1 MSNSTYKEANNW
13 LAEFFRCVRFREHH
27 LASNLFL
34 EEGCWRDL
42 LAFSWNIIT
51 VEGKK
56 DVVDMLKA
64 TSNRVS
70 VAEWEIERS
79 SLIGQDGDS
88 YWFTFST
95 SIANCKGKLTLKG
108 GKCSV
113 LFTSVDELIGHEEA
127 TLTRRKKGYINKAIK
142 GRKTWLDERIEEEKE
157 LGYSEQP
164 YVVVVGGGQ
173 GGIGLAARL
182 KVLGVPTIVVDKNER
197 PGDSWRNRYHSL
209 YLRNT
214 VWQDQMPYLDFP
226 DDWPVFMSK
235 DRMGDWLEMY
245 VRIMEIN
252 YWSSTICMGA
262 KYSEELEHWTVDLK
276 RFGKVVQLRPK
287 HLVIA
292 TGMSGNP
299 KVPEIEGIRS
309 FNGVVCHSS
318 GFDSG
323 KKFGAK
329 KCVVV
334 GSNNSA
340 HDICMDLWEHGADVT
355 MVQRSETLVV
365 RSETFFSHSKYTQAA
380 ADSEVTT
387 ADLDLMGASIPY
399 QIMREQM
406 RSAWS
411 EIANSDRDYYDSLVD
426 AGFLLTFGEDN
437 TGLEMMY
444 MYRGSG
450 YYIDVGAT
458 ELLVAGLVKLRS
470 GVTIQYIEGR
480 VMMLSDGTKIEADL
494 IVFATGYQP
503 MSTWVS
509 KLISP
514 EMADKI
520 GECWGLGSDT
530 KYDPGPWEGELRNMW
545 KPTACAGLWFHGGGL
560 TQSRL
565 YSRFLAM
572 QLKAR
577 MENIPTPVYSLEKI
591 NDLQL

>member
-1 MSNSTYKEANNW
+1 MSDSIYKEANNW
-13 LAEFFRCVRFREHH
+13 LMEFFRCVRVGEHE
-27 LASNLFL
+27 LATNLFL
-34 EEGCWRDL
+34 EEGCWRDI
-42 LAFSWNIIT
+42 LAFTWNIIT
-51 VEGKK
+51 VGGKK
-56 DVVDMLKA
+56 DIADMLKA
-64 TSNRVS
+64 TSGMINVT
-70 VAEWEIERS
+70 EWEIERS
-79 SLIGQDGDS
+79 SLIEQEGNS
-88 YWFTFST
+88 CWFTFAT
-95 SIANCKGKLTLKG
+95 SIANCKGKLTLKN

-142 GRKTWLDERIEEEKE
+142 GRKTWLDDRIEKEKE
-157 LGYSEQP
+157 LGYIEQP

-182 KVLGVPTIVVDKNER
+182 RVLDVPTIVVDKNIR

-226 DDWPVFMSK
+226 DNWPVFMSK

-245 VRIMEIN
+245 VKVMDIN
-252 YWSSTICMGA
+252 YWSSTTCVGA
-262 KYSEELEHWTVDLK
+262 KYSEDLQEWSVDVK
-276 RFGKVVQLRPK
+276 RFDEVVQLRPK

-299 KVPEIEGIRS
+299 KVPEIEGIKL
-309 FNGVVCHSS
+309 FNGVICHSS
-318 GFDSG
+318 GFDNG
-323 KKFGAK
+323 KKFCGS

-334 GSNNSA
+334 GSNSSA
-340 HDICMDLWEHGADVT
+340 HDICMNLWEQGADVT

-365 RSETFFSHSKYTQAA
+365 RSETFFSRSKYTQAV
-380 ADSEVTT
+380 ADSGVTT
-387 ADLDLMGASIPY
+387 ADLDLAGASIPY
-399 QIMREQM
+399 QLMREQM
-406 RSAWS
+406 RSVWS
-411 EIANSDRDYYDSLVD
+411 QIANDDREYYRRLVD
-426 AGFLLTFGEDN
+426 AGFLLTFGEDQ

-458 ELLVAGLVKLRS
+458 ELVVEGLVKLRS
-470 GVTIQYIEGR
+470 GVTIQRIEDRGM
-480 VMMLSDGTKIEADL
+480 VLSDDTKIEADL
-494 IVFATGYQP
+494 IVFATGFQS
-503 MSTWVS
+503 MASWVS
-509 KLISP
+509 KLISSD
-514 EMADKI
+514 MAVKV
-520 GECWGLGSDT
+520 GECWGLGSGT

-577 MENIPTPVYSLEKI
+577 MEKISISVYCP
-591 NDLQL
+591 